1 MNVWYVHPYAGGPG
15 IGRYWRPFYFS
26 YYWNRSGHRSTV
38 LSASYHH
45 LMEPDEQRRR
55 GTTVDG
61 VNYAYVPTLAYRGNG
76 LGRMF
81 SMLLFAV
88 LLIPSCL
95 VLAMRRGCPDAIIYS
110 SPHPFAAISCWF
122 AARMLRAKFVFE
134 VRDIWPLSLVELGG
148 WKATGV
154 MTRLTGWIE
163 RFTYA
168 RSDKVISLLPCAE
181 PHMRSKGLEPGKF
194 LWIPNGVDI
203 SGPEPAR
210 QASKSSFA
218 RHIQSLR
225 RQGFF
230 VVIYAGAHGEP
241 NALEGLVRS
250 GALLKTRGAKVKIVL
265 VGKGER
271 KAYLQGIA
279 EQCGG
284 GVVEFHEQ
292 QPKEDIMA
300 ALSLASAGYISLKFQ
315 PLFRFG
321 ISPNKLWDYMLV
333 GLPVIFACKAGNDPV
348 GDSGCGISVDP
359 ECPEQIADAV
369 KRLSLMSEDE
379 RCMLGRRGHE
389 AVVADYTY
397 EVLANKVLQGID
409 REQPA

>member
-45 LMEPDEQRRR
+45 LMEPDEQRRKAAR
-55 GTTVDG
+55 VDG
-61 VNYAYVPTLAYRGNG
+61 VDYAYVPTLAYRGNG
-76 LGRMF
+76 LGRMS

-88 LLIPSCL
+88 LLIPCCL
-95 VLAMRRGCPDAIIYS
+95 LLAMRRGRPDAIIYS
-110 SPHPFAAISCWF
+110 SPHPFAVISCWVV
-122 AARMLRAKFVFE
+122 AKMLCAKFVFE

-148 WKATGV
+148 WKASGL
-154 MTRLTGWIE
+154 MTRLTGWVE
-163 RFTYA
+163 RFAYA
-168 RSDKVISLLPCAE
+168 HSDKVISLLPCAE
-181 PHMRSKGLEPGKF
+181 SHMRNQGLEPGKF

-203 SGPEPAR
+203 NGPRPAKPTGIS
-210 QASKSSFA
+210 AFA
-218 RHIQSLR
+218 QHIQGLR
-225 RQGFF
+225 EQGYF

-250 GALLKTRGAKVKIVL
+250 GELLKARGANVKIVL

-271 KAYLQGIA
+271 KVHLQNVA
-279 EQCGG
+279 KQCGG
-284 GVVEFHEQ
+284 GMVEFHDQ

-333 GLPVIFACKAGNDPV
+333 GLPIIFACKAGNDPV
-348 GDSGCGISVDP
+348 KEYGCGLSVDP
-359 ECPEQIADAV
+359 DHSEQIADAV
-369 KRLSLMSEDE
+369 NQLAILSEDE
-379 RCMLGRRGHE
+379 RRRLGRKGHD
-389 AVVADYTY
+389 AVVAAYTY
-397 EVLANKVLQGID
+397 EVLANKVLQGINC
-409 REQPA
+409 EQSV

>member
-1 MNVWYVHPYAGGPG
+1 
-15 IGRYWRPFYFS
+15 
-26 YYWNRSGHRSTV
+26 
-38 LSASYHH
+38 
-45 LMEPDEQRRR
+45 MEPDERRR
-55 GTTVDG
+55 KAARVDG
-61 VNYAYVPTLAYRGNG
+61 VDYAYVPTVAYRGNG
-76 LGRMF
+76 MGRMF

-88 LLIPSCL
+88 FLIPCCL
-95 VLAMRRGCPDAIIYS
+95 LLAMRRGRPDAIIYS
-110 SPHPFAAISCWF
+110 SPHPFAVISCWI
-122 AARMLRAKFVFE
+122 AARVLCAKFVFE

-148 WKATGV
+148 WKATSL

-163 RFTYA
+163 RFAYA
-168 RSDKVISLLPCAE
+168 HSDKVISLLPCAE
-181 PHMRSKGLEPGKF
+181 PHMRSQGLEVGKF

-203 SGPEPAR
+203 AGPRPIKPTG
-210 QASKSSFA
+210 KSAFA

-225 RQGFF
+225 EQGYF

-250 GALLKTRGAKVKIVL
+250 GELLKACGANVKIVL

-271 KAYLQGIA
+271 KAHLQNVA
-279 EQCGG
+279 KQCGG
-284 GVVEFHEQ
+284 GMVEFHDQ

-300 ALSLASAGYISLKFQ
+300 ALPLASAGYISLKFR

-333 GLPVIFACKAGNDPV
+333 GLPIIFACKAGNDPV
-348 GDSGCGISVDP
+348 REFGCGLSVDP
-359 ECPEQIADAV
+359 DCPEQIADAV
-369 KRLSLMSEDE
+369 NGLAILSEDE
-379 RCMLGRRGHE
+379 RRMLGRKGYE
-389 AVVADYTY
+389 AVLEDYTY